1 MKKLSILL
9 ALCILAGVVMS
20 GCSGTVESGAERWRR
35 YQQIWD
41 IERRQAADDWDYFW
55 LLDRSSRMT
64 QWHPRAGR

>member
-9 ALCILAGVVMS
+9 ALCVLAGVVMS
-20 GCSGTVESGAERWRR
+20 GCSGTVDSGTERWRR

-64 QWHPRAGR
+64 LWHSRSGR